1 MLCLRLFTLSVVR
14 CCFFFCILH
23 GPSMFAV
30 KAKIYVVS
38 AEKLLISQLFI
49 GHYVVKWFPLV
60 SIS

>member
-14 CCFFFCILH
+14 WFFFCILH

-38 AEKLLISQLFI
+38 AEKLLISWLFI